1 MKKHTI
7 KVAFISADSNNNL
20 NYRQTRIA
28 GYASPRKT
36 TAVSNTS
43 GVKQLD
49 PLHEFKLML
58 EVCKER
64 GYKVEDDE
72 SLIYMLYL
80 GKDGGQLTWEEVE
93 APKVGEVK
101 RLSRIVSYPT
111 IVGQFY
117 ADSDA
122 EMSEEVAS

>member
-20 NYRQTRIA
+20 NYRQTKIA
-28 GYASPRKT
+28 GNISPSK
-36 TAVSNTS
+36 
-43 GVKQLD
+43 GVQRTRGVDQLD

-122 EMSEEVAS
+122 EMGEEVAS

>member
-1 MKKHTI
+1 MTTHTI

-20 NYRQTRIA
+20 NYRQTKIA
-28 GYASPRKT
+28 GNISPSK
-36 TAVSNTS
+36 
-43 GVKQLD
+43 GVQRTRGVDQLD

-64 GYKVEDDE
+64 GYSVENDE

-80 GKDGGQLTWEEVE
+80 GSEGGQLTWEEVE
-93 APKVGEVK
+93 APQVGEIK

-117 ADSDA
+117 ADSGGG
-122 EMSEEVAS
+122 AS

>member
-28 GYASPRKT
+28 GNISPSK
-36 TAVSNTS
+36 
-43 GVKQLD
+43 GVQRTRGVDQLD
-49 PLHEFKLML
+49 SMHEFKLML
-58 EVCKER
+58 EACKER

-72 SLIYMLYL
+72 TLIYMLYL
-80 GKDGGQLTWEEVE
+80 GKEGGQLEWEKLESTQ
-93 APKVGEVK
+93 VGEVK
-101 RLSRIVSYPT
+101 RLSRVVSYPT

-122 EMSEEVAS
+122 ETGEEVAS

>member
-1 MKKHTI
+1 MTTHTI

-20 NYRQTRIA
+20 NYRQTKIA
-28 GYASPRKT
+28 GNISPSK
-36 TAVSNTS
+36 
-43 GVKQLD
+43 GVQRTRGVDQLD

-64 GYKVEDDE
+64 GYSVENDE

-80 GKDGGQLTWEEVE
+80 GSEGGQLTWEEVE
-93 APKVGEVK
+93 APKVGEIK

-122 EMSEEVAS
+122 EMGEEVAS

>member
-20 NYRQTRIA
+20 NYRQTKIA
-28 GYASPRKT
+28 GNISPSK
-36 TAVSNTS
+36 
-43 GVKQLD
+43 GVQRTRGVDQLD

-64 GYKVEDDE
+64 GYSVENDE

-80 GKDGGQLTWEEVE
+80 GSEGGQLTWEEVE
-93 APKVGEVK
+93 APQVGEIK

-117 ADSDA
+117 ADSGGGV
-122 EMSEEVAS
+122 S

>member
-20 NYRQTRIA
+20 NYRQTKIA
-28 GYASPRKT
+28 GHISPSK
-36 TAVSNTS
+36 
-43 GVKQLD
+43 GVQRTRGVDQLD

>member
-1 MKKHTI
+1 MTTHTI

-20 NYRQTRIA
+20 NYRQTKIA
-28 GYASPRKT
+28 GNISPSK
-36 TAVSNTS
+36 
-43 GVKQLD
+43 GVQRTRGVDQLD

-64 GYKVEDDE
+64 GYSVENDE

-80 GKDGGQLTWEEVE
+80 GSEGGQLTWEEVE
-93 APKVGEVK
+93 APQVGEIK

-122 EMSEEVAS
+122 EMGEEVAS

>member
-1 MKKHTI
+1 MTKHTI
-7 KVAFISADSNNNL
+7 KVEFISADSNNNL
-20 NYRQTRIA
+20 NYRQTKIA
-28 GYASPRKT
+28 GNISPSK
-36 TAVSNTS
+36 
-43 GVKQLD
+43 GVQRTRGVDQLD

-64 GYKVEDDE
+64 GYSVENDE

-80 GKDGGQLTWEEVE
+80 GSEGGQLTWEEVE
-93 APKVGEVK
+93 APQVGEIK

-117 ADSDA
+117 ADSGGGV
-122 EMSEEVAS
+122 S

>member
-1 MKKHTI
+1 MTTHTI

-20 NYRQTRIA
+20 NYRQTKIA
-28 GYASPRKT
+28 GNISPSK
-36 TAVSNTS
+36 
-43 GVKQLD
+43 GVQRTRGVDQLD

-64 GYKVEDDE
+64 GYSVENDE

-80 GKDGGQLTWEEVE
+80 GSEGGQLTWEEVE
-93 APKVGEVK
+93 APQVGEIK

-117 ADSDA
+117 ADSGGGV
-122 EMSEEVAS
+122 S